1 MEEIS
6 QPKKVISLSW
16 DDPWKKYE
24 ERCQKNPKGE
34 NALLY
39 SDIPRTERLRRR
51 KKTKYSKKF
60 RQWRNSMEVLSAVSR
75 GTSSHS

>member
-34 NALLY
+34 NAMLY
-39 SDIPRTERLRRR
+39 SDIPR
-51 KKTKYSKKF
+51 
-60 RQWRNSMEVLSAVSR
+60 MEKVP
-75 GTSSHS
+75 T

>member
-6 QPKKVISLSW
+6 QPKKIISLSW

-24 ERCQKNPKGE
+24 EQCQKNPKGE

-39 SDIPRTERLRRR
+39 SDISRTERRRRR

>member
-6 QPKKVISLSW
+6 QPKKIISLSW

-24 ERCQKNPKGE
+24 EQCQQNPKDE
-34 NALLY
+34 NAMLY
-39 SDIPRTERLRRR
+39 SDIPPTERRRRR